1 MSNGTIKM
9 KLDIDCE
16 GKIVYPNGINKTI
29 GHAEWREVNFDVNIT
44 Q

>member
-1 MSNGTIKM
+1 M

-29 GHAEWREVNFDVNIT
+29 GHAEWREVLM
-44 Q
+44 